1 MISYLTSSA
10 TGYQLA
16 LSAYTYI
23 HDVYLIFI
31 LTHESSDATRPET
44 QRLSSVQSSGSDLE
58 NKRQP
63 TTQSGRAQGRASS
76 GLLPGGDCEAAGG
89 HRDSPEARASC
100 GSRIVFFF
108 FSCCASPEAVTGCT
122 WSIYSRPLCDVAG
135 CGLGSDWGTCAHSG
149 TGANGQLK
157 HTRKKHQAS
166 VVGEPWFDA
175 SSSRLMIHQG
185 YVPKGYLV
193 RVRTHFGGRN
203 PIGCSVDR
211 RS

>member
-1 MISYLTSSA
+1 MSSPRDRTSRTSDS
-10 TGYQLA
+10 QPHSLA
-16 LSAYTYI
+16 ELRAALRVGFCLAGI
-23 HDVYLIFI
+23 ARRRAGIVIRQ
-31 LTHESSDATRPET
+31 RPGPPAEVA
-44 QRLSSVQSSGSDLE
+44 LF
-58 NKRQP
+58 
-63 TTQSGRAQGRASS
+63 
-76 GLLPGGDCEAAGG
+76 
-89 HRDSPEARASC
+89 
-100 GSRIVFFF
+100 FFF

>member
-16 LSAYTYI
+16 LSAYMYI
-23 HDVYLIFI
+23 HDVYLIFY
-31 LTHESSDATRPET
+31 SDTRAWPET

-108 FSCCASPEAVTGCT
+108 F
-122 WSIYSRPLCDVAG
+122 LVA
-135 CGLGSDWGTCAHSG
+135 
-149 TGANGQLK
+149 
-157 HTRKKHQAS
+157 R
-166 VVGEPWFDA
+166 
-175 SSSRLMIHQG
+175 RL
-185 YVPKGYLV
+185 
-193 RVRTHFGGRN
+193 
-203 PIGCSVDR
+203 R
-211 RS
+211 RSQDVPGRCTPGRSVMSPDADSGLIGERALIRGRELMGN